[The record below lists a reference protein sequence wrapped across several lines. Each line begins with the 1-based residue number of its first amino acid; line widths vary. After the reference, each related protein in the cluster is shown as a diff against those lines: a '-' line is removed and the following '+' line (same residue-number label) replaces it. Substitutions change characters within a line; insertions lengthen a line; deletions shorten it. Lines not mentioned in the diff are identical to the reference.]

1 MSKKGIS
8 QKQYSSE
15 LKKEILERYY
25 KNNETCKALGEIYG
39 ISQKTIENWVTKTN
53 NGKDVI
59 IDKRKGNSGRK
70 KEPTLEDV
78 MMENEILKKMENF
91 VIHHREKK
99 LTLLKD
105 SDNNIR

>member
-8 QKQYSSE
+8 QRQYSSE

-25 KNNETCKALGEIYG
+25 KNNETCKALGEMDD
-39 ISQKTIENWVTKTN
+39 ISQKTIENWVTITN
-53 NGKDVI
+53 KGKDVI

-70 KEPTLEDV
+70 KEPTIEDV
-78 MMENEILKKMENF
+78 MMENEILKKMQKF
-91 VIHHREKK
+91 VIQHRERK

-105 SDNNIR
+105 SDSNIR